1 MDDFYDDCFDLDD
14 DEEDEDDVYDDED
27 DDDDDDINRLE
38 NLGDEDSG
46 NGES

>member
-14 DEEDEDDVYDDED
+14 DEEDEDDVSDDED
-27 DDDDDDINRLE
+27 DDDDDVRLE